1 MTDQE
6 RGREKKDPLAPDSR
20 EEKETYGRGG
30 GERFQEEA
38 YPRSYPVPGDMDW
51 RRALRAYVDGHDRG
65 REAERKFRD
74 ARREMAPRRAPAREE
89 TPVRE
94 PPPEVPGAAPAEG
107 TGTRRARYGVPVPG
121 RGRLRF
127 HRGASIWRDRL
138 PAPPR
143 ITRWGESLPDGPAT
157 EGTVGPSDEPGI
169 DHDPSR
175 RSR

>member
-1 MTDQE
+1 MTVDNPTPPP
-6 RGREKKDPLAPDSR
+6 GSREER

-74 ARREMAPRRAPAREE
+74 ARAEMAPRRAPAREE
-89 TPVRE
+89 APARE
-94 PPPEVPGAAPAEG
+94 PPPGVPDAAPAEG
-107 TGTRRARYGVPVPG
+107 TGTWQARYGVPVPDRDG
-121 RGRLRF
+121 LRF
-127 HRGASIWRDRL
+127 HRGPGTWRDRL

-143 ITRWGESLPDGPAT
+143 TPGRGESLPDGPAT
-157 EGTVGPSDEPGI
+157 EGTAGPRDEHGV
-169 DHDPSR
+169 DDDPSR